1 MTCIHVV
8 ITITLYTC
16 KLYTLHFR
24 SFVRTEVCVPF
35 GAFTSVVPEFVTGG
49 RCQRVAIGE
58 TLHKIGVG
66 YVGTTEGGQVGGSTA
81 NHTLGDL
88 LREPDVAD
96 DGALERR
103 LDVEQ
108 SQMRALAVSSETYEV
123 NKDVMMSV
131 LLQQ

>member
-1 MTCIHVV
+1 MRLVRRKVCIASRTNGRINPI
-8 ITITLYTC
+8 ITRG
-16 KLYTLHFR
+16 K
-24 SFVRTEVCVPF
+24 
-35 GAFTSVVPEFVTGG
+35 G
-49 RCQRVAIGE
+49 CQRVAIGE

-66 YVGTTEGGQVGGSTA
+66 YVETTEGSQVGGSTA
-81 NHTLGDL
+81 NHTLCDL

-123 NKDVMMSV
+123 NEDLMYLKQSH
-131 LLQQ
+131 LLRVH